1 MIPRSTPFGYQVLL
15 WAAGNSLAGM
25 AVGLAVNLLGRGVF
39 EPTVLLIGVLFGNV
53 VGFTVFLT
61 STLLPPRLREVG
73 PVLRALLVG
82 LALFSGAVAGTA
94 LVFYLFPLFVLRDLR
109 QALTVGAINA
119 VLALAVGS
127 VVHVYE
133 ALRWRLAESLREVE
147 EVRLREARL
156 REQAALAELAALQA
170 RINPHFFFNTL
181 NTISSLVEEDPR
193 RAGDIV
199 TTLAE
204 LFRYTFRAAG
214 SRPVRLEEELE
225 FVRRYLTIE
234 QARFGERLRV
244 VTEVSPQA
252 LQVAVPG
259 LLLQPLVENAV
270 GHGVAPLRRGGTVR
284 IAARVE
290 SEELVVEVS
299 DDGRGLPPHGDPVRP
314 GHGLDNVRQ
323 RLATLYGERGR
334 LGLSTGE
341 HGQGTVATI
350 RIPAPAV
357 RETGEAP
364 RAAAAAGAAGL
375 PAAAPERG

>member
-1 MIPRSTPFGYQVLL
+1 MPGPRSPAFGFQVLL
-15 WAAGNSLAGM
+15 WAAGNSLAGA
-25 AVGLAVNLLGRGVF
+25 AVGLAVNLLGRGTF
-39 EPTVLLIGVLFGNV
+39 EPTVLLIGILFGNV

-61 STLLPPRLREVG
+61 STLVPPRLREVG

-82 LALFSGAVAGTA
+82 LALFSGAIAGTA

-133 ALRWRLAESLREVE
+133 TLRWRLAESLREVE

-181 NTISSLVEEDPR
+181 NTIASLVDEDPR

-199 TTLAE
+199 ETLAE
-204 LFRYTFRAAG
+204 LFRYTFRAAE

-244 VTEVSPQA
+244 VRD
-252 LQVAVPG
+252 VAPATLGIQVPG

-284 IAARVE
+284 IAARLDGE
-290 SEELVVEVS
+290 DLVVEVS
-299 DDGRGLPPHGDPVRP
+299 DDGRGLPAGADPVRA

-334 LGLSTGE
+334 LSLGAGPGGS
-341 HGQGTVATI
+341 GTLAAI
-350 RIPAPAV
+350 RIPAPA
-357 RETGEAP
+357 TAADP
-364 RAAAAAGAAGL
+364 IAAAAT
-375 PAAAPERG
+375 